1 MDALNILAIA
11 VNIIIGILVF
21 GSVLDDIYQQKKI
34 QRMIEQLNKTM
45 DSHQETCDKV
55 FKKLIKFSNNQE
67 QINQKI
73 KLAESIHWEAIR
85 IIANEIHK

>member
-11 VNIIIGILVF
+11 FNIIIDILVF
-21 GSVLDDIYQQKKI
+21 LDDIYQQKKT

-55 FKKLIKFSNNQE
+55 FKKLTKFSNDQR
-67 QINQKI
+67 QINQEI
-73 KLAESIHWEAIR
+73 KLADNIHWEAIR
-85 IIANEIHK
+85 IIANEIHSRR

>member
-11 VNIIIGILVF
+11 FNIILVF
-21 GSVLDDIYQQKKI
+21 GSVLDDIYQQKKT

-45 DSHQETCDKV
+45 DSHQETFDKV
-55 FKKLIKFSNNQE
+55 FKKLTKFSNNQE
-67 QINQKI
+67 QINQQL
-73 KLAESIHWEAIR
+73 KLAESINWEAIR

>member
-21 GSVLDDIYQQKKI
+21 GSILDDIYQQKKT

-45 DSHQETCDKV
+45 DSHQETCDKA
-55 FKKLIKFSNNQE
+55 FKKLTKFSNDQR
-67 QINQKI
+67 QINQEI
-73 KLAESIHWEAIR
+73 KLAENIHWEAIR
-85 IIANEIHK
+85 IIANKIHK

>member
-11 VNIIIGILVF
+11 FDIILVF
-21 GSVLDDIYQQKKI
+21 GSVLDDIYQQKKT

-55 FKKLIKFSNNQE
+55 FKKLTKFF
-67 QINQKI
+67 
-73 KLAESIHWEAIR
+73 
-85 IIANEIHK
+85 

>member
-21 GSVLDDIYQQKKI
+21 LDDIYQQKKT

-55 FKKLIKFSNNQE
+55 FKKLTKFSNDQR